1 MNPALGCVSA
11 GGLGSPL
18 FDVTHNG
25 GGPNAFVAAHPAGNV
40 GGVTLSKFSFTLAR
54 PLHGPHL
61 LRLCASRGPSAAPA
75 AMSNITQKTLPDRL
89 GVNLRFMFLIM
100 ASGVQQFYAN
110 AQMVVNFPS
119 TKGRH
124 VEHGMAKELP
134 RDNWF
139 VMRDSIKTMPAPAR
153 AQGWH
158 ERRRKRI
165 GQRTVAITF
174 VKSP

>member
-40 GGVTLSKFSFTLAR
+40 GGVTLSKFSFTVAR

-75 AMSNITQKTLPDRL
+75 AMSNTTQKTLPNRL
-89 GVNLRFMFLIM
+89 GVNVRFTFLII
-100 ASGVQQFYAN
+100 ASGVQQFYPK
-110 AQMVVNFPS
+110 AQMVVNSPS

-124 VEHGMAKELP
+124 VERGMVNEFP
-134 RDNWF
+134 RERWF
-139 VMRDSIKTMPAPAR
+139 AMGDSMKIEQALY
-153 AQGWH
+153 
-158 ERRRKRI
+158 
-165 GQRTVAITF
+165 
-174 VKSP
+174 